1 MPGVKAPYDIMEKL
15 IIQLKDAIN
24 QPNIDAE
31 QLVHHFYTN
40 NPYWVQPGEPMDLQ
54 NFTRTDAINI
64 LKAELSI
71 GYSVIGDIITV
82 GNPNQYLN
90 SIMHHLQAVAT
101 SCLTHPY
108 PLGWWKEEVCGYGD
122 ILISYGYDLMT
133 LNEFMLYAI
142 TKKNEGITT
151 FYIGSIFEYQ

>member
-1 MPGVKAPYDIMEKL
+1 MAKL
-15 IIQLKDAIN
+15 IFQLKEATN
-24 QPNIDAE
+24 QPDIEAE
-31 QLVHHFYTN
+31 QLTLHVYPN

-54 NFTRTDAINI
+54 EYTRTEAIDI
-64 LKAELSI
+64 LRAKLGI
-71 GYSVIGDIITV
+71 GYSVNGAIITV

-101 SCLTHPY
+101 SCLSHLY
-108 PLGWWKEEVCGYGD
+108 PLGWWKEDVCKFGG
-122 ILISYGYDLMT
+122 ILISYNDELMT

-151 FYIGSIFEYQ
+151 FYIGSIFEYC